1 MRCEF
6 LIDFV
11 NNSLKDLKKYKEKIE
26 NEFNMPLSED
36 DISDMLEDEIYKAI
50 LDSISYRFLKIQS
63 TIGEKLFKE
72 VLEEIGISTLNKSFV
87 QILSEIEREGIIS
100 VDEWK
105 ELRVIRNSLS
115 HDYPEELAEIT
126 IAINEILEKIDFFET
141 IIKKIQKLCSQ
152 KKK

>member
-87 QILSEIEREGIIS
+87 QILSEIEREGIVS

-126 IAINEILEKIDFFET
+126 LAINEILNKIDFFET

>member
-1 MRCEF
+1 LRCEF

-87 QILSEIEREGIIS
+87 EILSEIEREGIVS

>member
-1 MRCEF
+1 M
-6 LIDFV
+6 
-11 NNSLKDLKKYKEKIE
+11 KKYKEKIE

-36 DISDMLEDEIYKAI
+36 DISDMLEDEVYKAI

-72 VLEEIGISTLNKSFV
+72 VLEEIGISTLNKTFV
-87 QILSEIEREGIIS
+87 QILSEIEREGIVS

-105 ELRVIRNSLS
+105 ELRIIRNSLS

-126 IAINEILEKIDFFET
+126 LAINEILEKIDFFET
-141 IIKKIQKLCSQ
+141 IIKKIQKLCLQ

>member
-1 MRCEF
+1 MEIVKGHIADIRDFGKLKF
-6 LIDFV
+6 LIVRQDGNLIQIV
-11 NNSLKDLKKYKEKIE
+11 LKKEVVDDELFEKVKGLTKE
-26 NEFNMPLSED
+26 SVV
-36 DISDMLEDEIYKAI
+36 EI
-50 LDSISYRFLKIQS
+50 L
-63 TIGEKLFKE
+63 G
-72 VLEEIGISTLNKSFV
+72 
-87 QILSEIEREGIIS
+87 EIEREGIVS

>member
-87 QILSEIEREGIIS
+87 EILGEIEREGIVSI
-100 VDEWK
+100 DEWK
-105 ELRVIRNSLS
+105 ELRVVRNSLS
-115 HDYPEELAEIT
+115 HDYPEEIAEIT
-126 IAINEILEKIDFFET
+126 LAINEILNKIDFFET
-141 IIKKIQKLCSQ
+141 IIKKIQKLCLQ

>member
-1 MRCEF
+1 LRCEF

-126 IAINEILEKIDFFET
+126 LAINEILNKIDFFET

>member
-126 IAINEILEKIDFFET
+126 LAINEILNKIDFFET